1 GTFAFYCDE
10 FPKDQGWNNG
20 TVKVELNRFDGI
32 LDFIVKYI
40 LIISDRGTWN
50 VTPHGIDQAVNAA
63 IAIYDQLF
71 CIFNRLL
78 IHHIGNNAYSLCTEV
93 IGHADTFIDF
103 FLVSPDNTDFSAG
116 LSQCFDKGFAYNPS
130 ASCNNDNFIF
140 YGEFI

>member
-1 GTFAFYCDE
+1 
-10 FPKDQGWNNG
+10 QSWNNG
-20 TVKVELNRFDGI
+20 TVKVELNRLDGI

-93 IGHADTFIDF
+93 IGHADTYFDY
-103 FLVSPDNTDFSAG
+103 FLFSSDIPVFCASLYQCVVS
-116 LSQCFDKGFAYNPS
+116 
-130 ASCNNDNFIF
+130 
-140 YGEFI
+140 